1 MKETILLI
9 VISIF
14 LFANNSNADRRFF
27 GRSYTS
33 YTLPSK
39 TLELEIWNT
48 GKFGKDSGYFY
59 RWQPRLE
66 FEYGVTDN
74 LTASMYFNFDETRT
88 SQNTLPKKSL
98 SFSSTSFEIK
108 YRLFDVGK
116 YFIDPMLY
124 SEIYFGGDKVKFEPK
139 IILTKR
145 SSRVIGVV
153 NINFEIEK
161 DIPASLTESKFEVTS
176 GLAYEVSANFALGV
190 ELRNHVNFQDI
201 YSSKKNEALYI
212 GPTINIQTERFY
224 LTLNA
229 IGQVY
234 GNPSTSNGLEL
245 KGHEKY
251 EFRTILGIN
260 L

>member
-66 FEYGVTDN
+66 FEYGVADN

-139 IILTKR
+139 IILMKR

-234 GNPSTSNGLEL
+234 GNLSTSNGLEL